1 MSSVTRE
8 QRRAQLRELRR
19 SDPARLIALYRQASS
34 LDDLTSLPP
43 GVTFASMIETVIN
56 YEIATGKSPNEN

>member
-8 QRRAQLRELRR
+8 LRRAQLRELRQT
-19 SDPARLIALYRQASS
+19 DPARLIALYRRANS

-43 GVTFASMIETVIN
+43 GVTFASMIEAVID
-56 YEIATGKSPNEN
+56 YEIQTGRSPNEN